1 MGASKSQLFSE
12 SQNELANAARVLAHP
27 ARIAILEILAGEP
40 GCMCGS
46 IVDKLPLAQPTV
58 SQHLRELK
66 QAGFV
71 KGEIEGASVC
81 YCLDGE
87 RLEAFGRQLGGFLE
101 QIRPKT
107 GCC

>member
-12 SQNELANAARVLAHP
+12 NQNNLANAARVLAHP
-27 ARIAILEILAGEP
+27 ARIAILEILSRQP

-81 YCLDGE
+81 YCLDSE
-87 RLEAFGRQLGGFLE
+87 RLEALSRQLGDFLE
-101 QIRPKT
+101 GIRPKDS
-107 GCC
+107 CC